1 MSVEDIYERIRFRGR
16 PRAHPAAVV
25 VHGDVRFTVLT
36 PRLVRLEWSEEGV
49 FEDRASYAFPTRYS
63 EAPPAFAT
71 AEADGQLM
79 IDTGALRI
87 RYRLGSGR
95 FTADNL
101 AIEYELNGTRHTWY
115 PGLPDTGNLRG
126 TRRTLDGCVG
136 DAPLEPGLISRDGW
150 AVFDDSAHVVFGDD
164 GWVAPRPDHALQDW
178 YFFGYGHDYKA
189 ALREYRCFG
198 GVTPLIPRFVLG
210 AWWSRYWAYSAQDL
224 QDLVREFEEHG
235 VPLDVLVIDMDWH
248 LPNAWTGYT
257 WNRELFPD
265 PPAFLR
271 WVHDKGLR
279 ATLNLHPAMGVQPFE
294 EAYPAFARAMGIDP
308 ASKQPIPFFVADKRF
323 IKNYFE
329 LLHHPLEDQGVDFWW
344 IDWQQGEASEIKGLD
359 PLPWLNHLHFSDSRR
374 RGTRP
379 LIYSRWGGLG
389 NHRYPIGFSGDT
401 YVTWESL
408 QFQPFMT
415 ATASNVLYGWWS
427 HDIGGHMGGATPPE
441 LYARWVQYGAL
452 SPVLRLHATK
462 DPRAERR
469 PWAYPEPVYR
479 AAKAAFLLRYRLIP
493 YLYTMARI
501 NTDTGLGL
509 CRPMYYEQPEDES
522 AYVTR
527 YQYYLGDQIIAAP
540 LVFPADPATGL
551 ARLDVW
557 LPPGTWITMDT
568 LETVEGPRWVRVVGD
583 LNRVPMFVREGAVL
597 PLAPDFE
604 EQEPPR
610 LASGTTDALPRD
622 RLVLRVFP
630 GEGHFRVYQDDGT
643 TEAYREGQYE
653 WLPVTTRLEEDD
665 QRWVVTIGPVEGHCE
680 ALPRACAYEVQLMGS
695 HRPTQVQINGQPATA
710 WSYDAAALCTTI
722 VISPTS
728 KETRLM
734 VVAKGDASLVA
745 LGEAHNRK
753 VVGADVRRLLGSDFT
768 GDPMDV
774 AAVAAW
780 DGHGRGDALA
790 RLGGPLW
797 HTLAHVTYQEAQQQL
812 GTVIVA
818 PPADGE
824 PVDVALDFKLERGTE
839 VQHAQVQH
847 AGVTQPLIV
856 PTPFAF
862 DGEPRG
868 TRWSVEAV
876 LRWAGQEIVESY
888 TSAPL
893 FPSLYKWHAAAYG
906 AGVPRPTLEQVYAA
920 LRGEETPVTLRTLA
934 QEPRRMHNLAEPFLL
949 RFWRIYPELMTGEGE
964 AGAFLVVR
972 ILTAEAREAVL
983 EVVGPPPREI
993 LVNDEP
999 VALQEIAMDPKIPA
1013 HFRPP
1018 CQTKAFTLR
1027 AGENILIVHTVSPS
1041 DGRWFFMGR
1050 LLTPVGEPMLD
1061 VDLR

>member
-189 ALREYRCFG
+189 ALQEYRCFG
-198 GVTPLIPRFVLG
+198 GATPLIPRFVLG

-224 QDLVREFEEHG
+224 KDLVREFEEHG

-271 WVHDKGLR
+271 WVHGKGLR

-294 EAYPAFARAMGIDP
+294 EAYPAFARAMGVDP
-308 ASKQPIPFFVADKRF
+308 DSKEPIPFRITDKRF
-323 IKNYFE
+323 IKYYFE
-329 LLHHPLEDQGVDFWW
+329 LLHHPLEDEGVDFWW
-344 IDWQQGEASEIKGLD
+344 LDWQQGESSELKGLD

-408 QFQPFMT
+408 QFQPTMT

-469 PWAYPEPVYR
+469 PWAYPDPIYR

-493 YLYTMARI
+493 YLYTMARMT
-501 NTDTGLGL
+501 TDTGLGL

-522 AYVTR
+522 AYVAR

-540 LVFPADPATGL
+540 LVFPADPRTSL

-557 LPPGTWITMDT
+557 LPPGTWIAMDT

-583 LNRVPMFVREGAVL
+583 LNRVPMFVRSGAII

-604 EQEPPR
+604 AQEAPR
-610 LASGTTDALPRD
+610 LTSGTSDAQPRD
-622 RLVLRVFP
+622 RLILRVFP
-630 GEGHFRVYQDDGT
+630 GEGSFQVYQDDGT
-643 TEAYREGQYE
+643 TEAYLAGQYE
-653 WLPVTTRLEEDD
+653 WLPVSTGLEDEGT
-665 QRWVVTIGPVEGHCE
+665 RWVVTIGPVEGHCE
-680 ALPRACAYEVQLMGS
+680 ALPRECAYELQLMGS
-695 HRPTQVQINGQPATA
+695 RCPAQVLVNGEVSSSWA
-710 WSYDAAALCTTI
+710 YDADALQTT
-722 VISPTS
+722 VMLPPLP
-728 KETRLM
+728 KGKGLE
-734 VVAKGDASLVA
+734 VVLESTMSLVA
-745 LGEAHNRK
+745 LGPEHNEEL
-753 VVGADVRRLLGSDFT
+753 VQADVKRLLGPDFKGDTSDV
-768 GDPMDV
+768 GVMM
-774 AAVAAW
+774 ASGEAGA
-780 DGHGRGDALA
+780 DALA
-790 RLGGPLW
+790 RLGGPFW
-797 HTLAHVTYQEAQQQL
+797 HALAWVTLDEAKQQL
-812 GTVIVA
+812 GTLVVA
-818 PPADGE
+818 PPVDGST
-824 PVDVALDFKLERGTE
+824 VDVWVDVTRERAGEVEHIRLERK
-839 VQHAQVQH
+839 
-847 AGVTQPLIV
+847 GVSEPAIL
-856 PTPFAF
+856 PTPYAF
-862 DGEPRG
+862 DGVLRT
-868 TRWSVEAV
+868 TRWSAKVT
-876 LRWAGQEIVESY
+876 LRWCDREITGRY
-888 TSAPL
+888 DGPTL
-893 FPSLYKWHAAAYG
+893 FPSLYRWHAMAYG
-906 AGVPRPTLEQVYAA
+906 EDTPQPTVDQVRLALQGEKTPWAFDTLTQDPATMFNLTEPYVLRLWKLYPQKVGVFLVAKVLVPSTREAMLELAGAPFNSIWVN
-920 LRGEETPVTLRTLA
+920 ETPVALR
-934 QEPRRMHNLAEPFLL
+934 EG
-949 RFWRIYPELMTGEGE
+949 PE
-964 AGAFLVVR
+964 
-972 ILTAEAREAVL
+972 
-983 EVVGPPPREI
+983 
-993 LVNDEP
+993 
-999 VALQEIAMDPKIPA
+999 DPMIPDP
-1013 HFRPP
+1013 FRPP
-1018 CQTKAFTLR
+1018 RRTQTFTLR
-1027 AGENILIVHTVSPS
+1027 AGENHLIVHSEAPLLR
-1041 DGRWFFMGR
+1041 RWFLAGR
-1050 LLTPVGEPMLD
+1050 LLTVTGELMLD
-1061 VDLR
+1061 YDLR